1 MRRSWLLGLRA
12 ALEFVVKNFV
22 PPIAFFI
29 VFKGWGSKPAIAVA
43 IAMTVLQLGFQF
55 VKNYKLSPFFL
66 TAATFTL
73 VFGGM
78 DLVVSEPRYY
88 RLAPFAENFIMASAF
103 LGTVLL
109 GKPLALWFAQAL
121 PPQMRPDLSLHAGT
135 EMERYLH
142 RVTLVWIAYFFA
154 KSFLFL
160 YLAFVVDLGRLIV
173 LRAII
178 GNASLVLMFGGEI
191 FYRKKLRRAASG
203 VAQLDR
209 KGDGELREVHAMR
222 RR

>member
-29 VFKGWGSKPAIAVA
+29 VFQGWGTKPAIAVA
-43 IAMTVLQLGFQF
+43 IALSVLQLGIQL
-55 VKNYKLSPFFL
+55 VKSYKLSPFFL

-73 VFGGM
+73 VFGGV
-78 DLVVSEPRYY
+78 DLVAQEPRYY
-88 RLAPFAENFIMASAF
+88 RLAPFAENFVMGSVF
-103 LGTVLL
+103 LTTVLM

-121 PPQMRPDLSLHAGT
+121 PPIVRPNLGANGGT
-135 EMERYLH
+135 EIKRYLK
-142 RVTLVWIAYFFA
+142 RVTSVWIAYFFA

-173 LRAII
+173 LRAVI
-178 GNASLVLMFGGEI
+178 GNVSLVLMFGGEI
-191 FYRKKLRRAASG
+191 FYRKKFRRAPSG
-203 VAQLDR
+203 VA
-209 KGDGELREVHAMR
+209 
-222 RR
+222 